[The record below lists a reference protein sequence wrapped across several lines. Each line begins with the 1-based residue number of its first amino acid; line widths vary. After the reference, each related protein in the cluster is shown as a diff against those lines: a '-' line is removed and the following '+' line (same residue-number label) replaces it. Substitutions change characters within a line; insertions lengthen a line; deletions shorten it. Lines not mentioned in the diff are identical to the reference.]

1 MMVLPSPYH
10 YLWRREMRALLIEDS
25 PEAINTVSMA
35 FEFRWPEA
43 TIISAVDGAKGIE
56 MAEAESPDI
65 IILEIKLPD
74 VDGFE
79 VLRQI
84 RLFSDVPV
92 IILSVRDAELDRVR
106 GLEGGADDYIVK
118 PFSVLDFLARVKS
131 ALRRSGRYYSE
142 ENVPPFVSTDLTID
156 FQSKEILL
164 RGKPVQLTPTE
175 GHLLCHLVR
184 NEGRFISYQ
193 NLEQKLYGRS
203 GNVDPSTIRRYVYQ
217 LRAKLE
223 DCPPRLI
230 LSHKGTGYKFV
241 RPK

>member
-1 MMVLPSPYH
+1 MK
-10 YLWRREMRALLIEDS
+10 ALLIEDS

-43 TIISAVDGAKGIE
+43 TIISAVDGAKGVE

-65 IILEIKLPD
+65 IILEINLPD

-79 VLRQI
+79 VLKQI

-106 GLEGGADDYIVK
+106 GLEDGADDYIVK

-131 ALRRSGRYYSE
+131 ALRRSGRHYSE
-142 ENVPPFVSTDLTID
+142 ENIPPFVSADLNID
-156 FQSKEILL
+156 FQSKEVLL

-175 GHLLCHLVR
+175 CQLLGHLVR

-193 NLEQKLYGRS
+193 NLEQKLYGRP

-223 DCPPRLI
+223 DCPPHMI